1 MDTIVTF
8 ESVHQA
14 LKSESELLKGEQSVS
29 LITTPRSVSSQCGFS
44 LELENVSAEETKKIL
59 IEKKLKFDALYEKSV
74 RDGVKYYAK
83 KD

>member
-14 LKSESELLKGEQSVS
+14 LKCESKLMDGEWVIS
-29 LITTPRSVSSQCGFS
+29 LITTPRSVSSRCGFS
-44 LELENVSAEETKKIL
+44 LELENRTSEETKKIL
-59 IEKKLKFDALYEKSV
+59 IELELKFDALYEKSV